1 MGYELWRFA
10 ALSLSLFLSIVR
22 SNTLYLSSSILDETI
37 AFLLL
42 LLWRGGYS
50 SFERDTGSF
59 TRRQKRRLKFWR
71 GGREEW
77 QLTSL
82 LRIFCEIV
90 YNRGLPP
97 RSPLSL
103 LLVRANWT
111 GGGFFLRAGGEG
123 RRRCSKVILDGREG
137 EFSVF
142 FLFFL
147 LLKLS
152 FKVTR
157 RGRVCCSRQR
167 WNTGSSVLERALDC
181 ASVVWRVDLVV
192 SIQSSHRRN
201 SRGM

>member
-10 ALSLSLFLSIVR
+10 ALSLSLSLSVVR

-42 LLWRGGYS
+42 LFWRGGYS

-142 FLFFL
+142 FLFF
-147 LLKLS
+147 
-152 FKVTR
+152 FIV
-157 RGRVCCSRQR
+157 
-167 WNTGSSVLERALDC
+167 E
-181 ASVVWRVDLVV
+181 
-192 SIQSSHRRN
+192 IEFQSD
-201 SRGM
+201 